1 MLLYMAVETPCARLT
16 PPRHTATTSAMLF
29 AIPFPDIS
37 PTLVEIPLGFTTLP
51 IRWYALAYIVGI
63 YLGYLLIRRAIA
75 RPALWRNDAPPMTR
89 EALDD
94 LLTWMIIGVILG
106 GRIGY
111 VLFYGQGSFW
121 DDPVAILRVWEGG
134 MSFHGGF
141 LGVVVAGLIFAWR
154 NAIPVAPLSDALAL
168 ATPPGLL
175 LGRLANFINA
185 ELWGRPTDVPWGV
198 IFPGVRAQDCP
209 GVEGLCAR
217 HPSQLYEAGLEGLV
231 VGLLLIWLAFARG
244 WLRSPGA
251 ICGTFLA
258 GYGLSRFVV
267 EFYRQADAQF
277 VTPDNP
283 FGYVFRLGDWGLQQG
298 QLLSLPMI
306 VAGIVILGVAR
317 RRPG

>member
-1 MLLYMAVETPCARLT
+1 
-16 PPRHTATTSAMLF
+16 MLF

-37 PTLVEIPLGFTTLP
+37 PTLVEIPLGPVTLP

-63 YLGYLLIRRAIA
+63 YLGYLLIRRALA
-75 RPALWRNDAPPMTR
+75 RPALWHGDAPPMAR

-94 LLTWMIIGVILG
+94 LLTWMIVGIILG

-121 DDPVAILRVWEGG
+121 QNPAEILKVWEGG

-141 LGVVVAGLIFAWR
+141 LGVVFAGFIFAR
-154 NAIPVAPLSDALAL
+154 RHAIPLAKLADALAL

-185 ELWGRPTDVPWGV
+185 ELWGRPTDMPWGV
-198 IFPGVRAQDCP
+198 IFPGPRAQDCP

-231 VGLLLIWLAFARG
+231 LGLLLIWLAFARG
-244 WLRSPGA
+244 WLRTPGA
-251 ICGTFLA
+251 LCGVFLA
-258 GYGLSRFVV
+258 GYGVSRFFV
-267 EFYRQADAQF
+267 EFFRQADTQF
-277 VTPDNP
+277 MTIGNP
-283 FGYVFRLGDWGLQQG
+283 HGYVIAFGDWGLQQG

-306 VAGIVILGVAR
+306 IVGLLFIGAARWRAG
-317 RRPG
+317 